1 MSKNCKTLK
10 REKLQLCLSHKSSEG
25 QNTSWDKKYYK
36 NYFGRELWS
45 SGYGRS
51 LVRTPTPYTG
61 WTFFTGIFVVKIV
74 MFLWKDETKEKEAG
88 VGPFFKKYCKGISRP
103 GNYSS
108 CSPSQKRNLID
119 YGCFDI
125 QVITQKFDNR
135 LPTPEKLNEICFLFY
150 FKKLFGHFLQRFWRI
165 FKRQRARWIELKQKF
180 ESHDH
185 ISLPPW
191 TITPLNFATKWRYI
205 Q

>member
-108 CSPSQKRNLID
+108 CSPSQKEKSDRLWMFWYSSNHAKIWQSAANARKIKWNL
-119 YGCFDI
+119 FS
-125 QVITQKFDNR
+125 
-135 LPTPEKLNEICFLFY
+135 FL
-150 FKKLFGHFLQRFWRI
+150 L
-165 FKRQRARWIELKQKF
+165 
-180 ESHDH
+180 
-185 ISLPPW
+185 
-191 TITPLNFATKWRYI
+191 
-205 Q
+205 